1 MAAEDEP
8 PSLAQVETVR
18 AGTRDRIGG
27 EGEDRFDPRDVAK
40 LMADEGFVA
49 RFWIHAFFIPGDRVE
64 NAVNLVIDT
73 FKWRKDFG
81 VNDITEADLDMEI
94 LERGSLYYHNRDK
107 KGSRLLV
114 FCIRKHNKDSKKM
127 ETMKKML
134 IYLLERLDKEEAGKR
149 ITIIFDSEGAGLSN
163 FDLEQVKFLIHVLI
177 SYYPNFV
184 EKILVFE
191 MPWILNTAWK
201 IIKSLLPP
209 PAVARIKFVTKSNIK
224 ELISPDQL
232 PVSWGGEDDWEFEA
246 GLFLSRG
253 PGPGQGVLEL
263 EEDGQGY
270 RLSPARVVTFRG
282 RTAELAVSCTGP
294 RHLAVKV
301 RTTNPG
307 LFHVSPHTASLG
319 PGQQVTI
326 RIRTSGSGD
335 TVTNQQFQLSFLQT
349 EEQQSPAQLA
359 RLFSARGAGHRRV
372 VLGCEV
378 EAAPSPAPAAANIT
392 AALRERVASLEDKI
406 HNLYQILALQAI
418 LVIAILV
425 YKSFSY

>member
-40 LMADEGFVA
+40 LMADDGFVS

-184 EKILVFE
+184 EKILVNISCLVSSASKSSIRRFVITE
-191 MPWILNTAWK
+191 KAPTRAFSWLKAATTAFTFKTLLRHYAKEALTPRSLN
-201 IIKSLLPP
+201 
-209 PAVARIKFVTKSNIK
+209 
-224 ELISPDQL
+224 
-232 PVSWGGEDDWEFEA
+232 
-246 GLFLSRG
+246 
-253 PGPGQGVLEL
+253 
-263 EEDGQGY
+263 
-270 RLSPARVVTFRG
+270 
-282 RTAELAVSCTGP
+282 
-294 RHLAVKV
+294 VK
-301 RTTNPG
+301 
-307 LFHVSPHTASLG
+307 LG
-319 PGQQVTI
+319 P
-326 RIRTSGSGD
+326 
-335 TVTNQQFQLSFLQT
+335 
-349 EEQQSPAQLA
+349 
-359 RLFSARGAGHRRV
+359 
-372 VLGCEV
+372 
-378 EAAPSPAPAAANIT
+378 
-392 AALRERVASLEDKI
+392 
-406 HNLYQILALQAI
+406 
-418 LVIAILV
+418 
-425 YKSFSY
+425 

>member
-8 PSLAQVETVR
+8 PSLGQVETVR

-40 LMADEGFVA
+40 LMADDGFVA

-184 EKILVFE
+184 EKILVN
-191 MPWILNTAWK
+191 INCLVCICLNTDGCSGVRDA
-201 IIKSLLPP
+201 LDPEHRVEDHQ
-209 PAVARIKFVTKSNIK
+209 VAAAAPGRGQ
-224 ELISPDQL
+224 DQ
-232 PVSWGGEDDWEFEA
+232 V
-246 GLFLSRG
+246 
-253 PGPGQGVLEL
+253 
-263 EEDGQGY
+263 
-270 RLSPARVVTFRG
+270 
-282 RTAELAVSCTGP
+282 
-294 RHLAVKV
+294 RH
-301 RTTNPG
+301 
-307 LFHVSPHTASLG
+307 
-319 PGQQVTI
+319 
-326 RIRTSGSGD
+326 
-335 TVTNQQFQLSFLQT
+335 
-349 EEQQSPAQLA
+349 EEQHQ
-359 RLFSARGAGHRRV
+359 GG
-372 VLGCEV
+372 
-378 EAAPSPAPAAANIT
+378 
-392 AALRERVASLEDKI
+392 SLS
-406 HNLYQILALQAI
+406 L
-418 LVIAILV
+418 
-425 YKSFSY
+425 

>member
-184 EKILVFE
+184 EKILVNIDWLRKYFYTQMVAQVFE

-224 ELISPDQL
+224 VGGAHNHYNILIITLS
-232 PVSWGGEDDWEFEA
+232 
-246 GLFLSRG
+246 LSR
-253 PGPGQGVLEL
+253 
-263 EEDGQGY
+263 
-270 RLSPARVVTFRG
+270 RS
-282 RTAELAVSCTGP
+282 
-294 RHLAVKV
+294 
-301 RTTNPG
+301 
-307 LFHVSPHTASLG
+307 
-319 PGQQVTI
+319 
-326 RIRTSGSGD
+326 
-335 TVTNQQFQLSFLQT
+335 
-349 EEQQSPAQLA
+349 
-359 RLFSARGAGHRRV
+359 
-372 VLGCEV
+372 
-378 EAAPSPAPAAANIT
+378 
-392 AALRERVASLEDKI
+392 
-406 HNLYQILALQAI
+406 
-418 LVIAILV
+418 
-425 YKSFSY
+425 

>member
-40 LMADEGFVA
+40 LMADDGFVA

-184 EKILVFE
+184 EKILVN
-191 MPWILNTAWK
+191 ISCLVCICLNTSASIRSIRGFVITDKAPTRAFSWLK
-201 IIKSLLPP
+201 AATTAFTLKTLLRHYANRALTPRSL
-209 PAVARIKFVTKSNIK
+209 N
-224 ELISPDQL
+224 
-232 PVSWGGEDDWEFEA
+232 
-246 GLFLSRG
+246 
-253 PGPGQGVLEL
+253 
-263 EEDGQGY
+263 
-270 RLSPARVVTFRG
+270 
-282 RTAELAVSCTGP
+282 
-294 RHLAVKV
+294 VK
-301 RTTNPG
+301 
-307 LFHVSPHTASLG
+307 LG
-319 PGQQVTI
+319 P
-326 RIRTSGSGD
+326 
-335 TVTNQQFQLSFLQT
+335 
-349 EEQQSPAQLA
+349 
-359 RLFSARGAGHRRV
+359 
-372 VLGCEV
+372 
-378 EAAPSPAPAAANIT
+378 
-392 AALRERVASLEDKI
+392 
-406 HNLYQILALQAI
+406 
-418 LVIAILV
+418 
-425 YKSFSY
+425 

>member
-40 LMADEGFVA
+40 LMADDGFVA

-127 ETMKKML
+127 ETMKRML

-184 EKILVFE
+184 EKILVNISCLVSSASKRSTAFTFKTLLKHYAKRALT
-191 MPWILNTAWK
+191 PRSLNVK
-201 IIKSLLPP
+201 L
-209 PAVARIKFVTKSNIK
+209 
-224 ELISPDQL
+224 
-232 PVSWGGEDDWEFEA
+232 
-246 GLFLSRG
+246 GLRRN
-253 PGPGQGVLEL
+253 
-263 EEDGQGY
+263 Y
-270 RLSPARVVTFRG
+270 HKG
-282 RTAELAVSCTGP
+282 RAAI
-294 RHLAVKV
+294 RHYVNQ
-301 RTTNPG
+301 TTRP
-307 LFHVSPHTASLG
+307 L
-319 PGQQVTI
+319 
-326 RIRTSGSGD
+326 
-335 TVTNQQFQLSFLQT
+335 
-349 EEQQSPAQLA
+349 
-359 RLFSARGAGHRRV
+359 
-372 VLGCEV
+372 
-378 EAAPSPAPAAANIT
+378 
-392 AALRERVASLEDKI
+392 
-406 HNLYQILALQAI
+406 
-418 LVIAILV
+418 
-425 YKSFSY
+425 